1 MRRDHLTR
9 RPSTRGGQTD
19 HRAQR
24 ILERL
29 AAAYPAVAC
38 PLVHRNPFELLVA
51 TVLSAQCTDECVN
64 RVTPVLFARCPG
76 PADFLK
82 LSEDELAGLIRECG
96 LNRTKAKNLRAAC
109 RILLD
114 RHGGE
119 VPDSFPA
126 LTALPGVGRKTASVV
141 LANAFGGPYLAV
153 DTHVF
158 RVAHRLG
165 LVAGKTPE
173 QVADELEALV
183 PPGERPIVHRRLIT
197 HGRQVCT
204 ARRPRCAACPLT
216 PDCPSRDIFSPPQ
229 A

>member
-1 MRRDHLTR
+1 MRQDDDTR
-9 RPSTRGGQTD
+9 RCPEERSQADR
-19 HRAQR
+19 RIQR
-24 ILERL
+24 ILDCL
-29 AAAYPAVAC
+29 AEAYPVVAC
-38 PLVHRNPFELLVA
+38 PLVHKNPFELLVA

-64 RVTPVLFARCPG
+64 RVTPALFARCPG
-76 PADFLK
+76 PADFLRV
-82 LSEDELAGLIRECG
+82 SEDELAGLIRECG

-109 RILLD
+109 RLLLE

-165 LVAGKTPE
+165 LAAGKTPE
-173 QVADELEALV
+173 RVADELEALV
-183 PPGERPIVHRRLIT
+183 PPEERPIVHRRL
-197 HGRQVCT
+197 
-204 ARRPRCAACPLT
+204 
-216 PDCPSRDIFSPPQ
+216 
-229 A
+229 